1 MIITDSGPLEPA
13 NQNEPLV
20 VMGAGLVGSLL
31 TLYLARRGHPVQVFE
46 RLPDPRQQ
54 GLAGGRSIN
63 LALSDRGWRGLA
75 GVGVADDIR
84 QVGIPMYRRV
94 MHDGA
99 GALTFQPYGQ
109 ENQAIYSINRG
120 SLNVALLNLIAQE
133 PRVQVTFGQKLT
145 QLDMPGRRLHL
156 QDVASHREYEV
167 AYERLFGADGAFSA
181 VRGALQ
187 RLDRTDYSQQY
198 LEYGYK
204 ELTLAAGV
212 GGSWQIEKNALH
224 IWPRGNFLMIA
235 LPNLDG
241 SFNATLFFP
250 YEGDKSFAALQTPAD
265 VTAFFQVT
273 FPDAVPL
280 MPQLTDE
287 FFDHPTGSLVTIRCF
302 PWAYH
307 DSVLLLG
314 DAAHAILP
322 FYGQGM
328 NAGFEDCTVLNQLL
342 EQHGEANWDRVL
354 NEFEHQRKPNTD
366 AMADLALHNFVEMR
380 DRVADPRFLLQKR
393 IESKIAAQYPGQW
406 VPLYSRVTF
415 SPDTSYA
422 DAWAAGQRQEAIM
435 TRVMPL
441 ITNEVDFEKP
451 EVQALIEQQLN
462 RPATRTS
469 C

>member
-1 MIITDSGPLEPA
+1 MMEPMHDA
-13 NQNEPLV
+13 TAAAAEPLV
-20 VMGAGLVGSLL
+20 IMGAGLVGSLL
-31 TLYLARRGHPVQVFE
+31 ALYLARRGHPVQMFE
-46 RLPDPRQQ
+46 RLPDPRRQ
-54 GLAGGRSIN
+54 GLLGGRSIN
-63 LALSDRGWRGLA
+63 LALSDRGWRALA

-94 MHDGA
+94 MHDGQ
-99 GALTFQPYGQ
+99 GNLTFQPYGQ
-109 ENQAIYSINRG
+109 ENQAIYSVNRG
-120 SLNVALLNLIAQE
+120 SLNCALLDLAE
-133 PRVQVTFGQKLT
+133 KEAGVQITFGQKLT
-145 QLDMPGRRLHL
+145 QLDLPGRRLHL
-156 QDVASHREYEV
+156 QDVASGHELDV

-181 VRGALQ
+181 VRAALQ
-187 RLDRTDYSQQY
+187 RTDRTDYSQQY

-204 ELTLAAGV
+204 ELTIAAGP
-212 GGSWQIEKNALH
+212 GGEWQLEKNALH

-265 VTAFFQVT
+265 VASFFAAT

-302 PWAYH
+302 PWAYR
-307 DSVLLLG
+307 DTVLLLG
-314 DAAHAILP
+314 DAAHAIVP

-342 EQHGEANWDRVL
+342 EQHGEANWDRVMD
-354 NEFEHQRKPNTD
+354 EFEHQRKPNTD
-366 AMADLALHNFVEMR
+366 AMADLALYNFVEMR

-422 DAWAAGQRQEAIM
+422 EAWAAGQRQEAIM
-435 TRVMPL
+435 QQLMPL
-441 ITNEVDFEKP
+441 IQAEADYDKP
-451 EVQALIEQQLN
+451 EVQAQVHQAML
-462 RPATRTS
+462 AK
-469 C
+469 

>member
-1 MIITDSGPLEPA
+1 MPETAKEI
-13 NQNEPLV
+13 

-46 RLPDPRQQ
+46 RLADPRKQ

-63 LALSDRGWRGLA
+63 LALSDRGWRALA

-94 MHDGA
+94 MHDGQSN
-99 GALTFQPYGQ
+99 LTFQPYGQ
-109 ENQAIYSINRG
+109 DNQAIYSVNRG
-120 SLNVALLNLIAQE
+120 SLNCALLDLAEAAPNVRIS
-133 PRVQVTFGQKLT
+133 FGQKLT
-145 QLDMPGRRLHL
+145 RLDLPGRRLHL
-156 QDVASHREYEV
+156 QDAATGAEHDVP
-167 AYERLFGADGAFSA
+167 YERLFGADGAFSA
-181 VRGALQ
+181 VRAALQ
-187 RLDRTDYSQQY
+187 RTDRTDYSQQY

-204 ELTLAAGV
+204 ELTIAAGPDGTS
-212 GGSWQIEKNALH
+212 GGAWQLEKNALH

-250 YEGDKSFAALQTPAD
+250 YEGDKSFAALRAPAD
-265 VTAFFQVT
+265 VATFFQAT

-280 MPQLTDE
+280 MPQLTEE
-287 FFDHPTGSLVTIRCF
+287 FFDHPTGSLVTIRCW
-302 PWAYH
+302 PWVYH
-307 DSVLLLG
+307 DTVLLLG
-314 DAAHAILP
+314 DAAHAIVP

-342 EQHGEANWDRVL
+342 AQYGEADWARVMA
-354 NEFEHQRKPNTD
+354 EFARQRKPNTD
-366 AMADLALHNFVEMR
+366 AMADLALYNFVEMR

-393 IESKIAAQYPGQW
+393 IEGKIAAQFPGQW

-422 DAWAAGQRQEAIM
+422 EAWAAGQRQEAIM
-435 TRVMPL
+435 QRLMPL
-441 ITNEVDFEKP
+441 IEVEADYESAA
-451 EVQALIEQQLN
+451 VQALVAENLA
-462 RPATRTS
+462 RS
-469 C
+469 

>member
-1 MIITDSGPLEPA
+1 MEPMPDAISTDA
-13 NQNEPLV
+13 AEPLV
-20 VMGAGLVGSLL
+20 IMGAGLVGSLL
-31 TLYLARRGHPVQVFE
+31 ALYLARRGHPVQVFE

-54 GLAGGRSIN
+54 GLLGGRSIN

-75 GVGVADDIR
+75 GVGVAEDIR

-94 MHDGA
+94 MHDGQ
-99 GALTFQPYGQ
+99 GNLTFQPYGQ

-120 SLNVALLNLIAQE
+120 SLNCTLLDLAEKE
-133 PRVQVTFGQKLT
+133 PQVQITFGQKLM
-145 QLDMPGRRLHL
+145 QLDLPGRRLHL
-156 QDVASHREYEV
+156 QDVASGHEHDV

-181 VRGALQ
+181 VRAALQ
-187 RLDRTDYSQQY
+187 RTDRTDYSQQY

-204 ELTLAAGV
+204 ELTIAAGPA
-212 GGSWQIEKNALH
+212 GEWQLEKNALH

-265 VTAFFQVT
+265 VASFFAAT

-280 MPQLTDE
+280 MPQVTEE

-302 PWAYH
+302 PWAYR
-307 DSVLLLG
+307 DTVLLLG
-314 DAAHAILP
+314 DAAHAIVP

-342 EQHGEANWDRVL
+342 EQHGEANWDRVMD
-354 NEFEHQRKPNTD
+354 EFEHQRKPNTD
-366 AMADLALHNFVEMR
+366 AMADLALYNFVEMR
-380 DRVADPRFLLQKR
+380 DRVADPRFLLQKK
-393 IESKIAAQYPGQW
+393 IEGKISAQYPGQW

-422 DAWAAGQRQEAIM
+422 EAWAAGQRQEAIM
-435 TRVMPL
+435 QRLMPH
-441 ITNEVDFEKP
+441 IQVEADYEAP
-451 EVQALIEQQLN
+451 EVQALVNKEL
-462 RPATRTS
+462 S
-469 C
+469 VK